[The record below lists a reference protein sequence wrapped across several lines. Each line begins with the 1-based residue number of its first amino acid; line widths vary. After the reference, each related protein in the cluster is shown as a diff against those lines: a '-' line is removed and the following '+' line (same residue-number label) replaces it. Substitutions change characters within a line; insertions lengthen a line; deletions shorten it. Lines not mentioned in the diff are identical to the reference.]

1 VRRAVV
7 GTVCA
12 LAVFSGL
19 GGQAIAGAAPKRSVV
34 AAFYPIAYAAQQV
47 GGQRVSVYN
56 LTPAGAEPHDLELS
70 PAQMD
75 RLLDADAVFV
85 MGHGFQPAVEKATQQ
100 RDGVTVDLLD
110 KLPINGGSKPKG
122 SQQVKEGD
130 PSALDPHVWLDP
142 VLMQDI
148 VRQVQRGLTKADP
161 KGAATY
167 AANAAALVTELGAL
181 DEKFRTGLSDCSRTL
196 IVTSHE
202 AFGYLAARYGLRQE
216 GAAGID
222 PTAEP
227 DAKRIAELTDL
238 VKKYGVTVVFT
249 ETLVSPRIADTLARE
264 AGVKTDTLNPLE
276 GLTDKEQ
283 AAGADYFT
291 VMDSNLRKLRAA
303 LGCS

>member
-1 VRRAVV
+1 VRRAVM
-7 GTVCA
+7 CA
-12 LAVFSGL
+12 ACAFAVVAGVV
-19 GGQAIAGAAPKRSVV
+19 APPAAGAASKRPVKRTVV

-47 GGQRVSVYN
+47 GGARVSVTN

-85 MGHGFQPAVEKATQQ
+85 MGHGFQPAVEKAAQQ
-100 RDGVTVDLLD
+100 RDGVTVDVLD
-110 KLPINGGSKPKG
+110 TLPIGAGSKKVKAEG
-122 SQQVKEGD
+122 SSSG
-130 PSALDPHVWLDP
+130 LDPHVWLDP

-148 VRQVQRGLTKADP
+148 VREVQRGLTKADP
-161 KGAATY
+161 KGAAVY
-167 AANAAALVTELGAL
+167 AKNADALVAELEAL
-181 DEKFRTGLSDCSRTL
+181 DAKFRAGLASCSRDL

-238 VKKYGVTVVFT
+238 VKKNGVTVVFT
-249 ETLVSPRIADTLARE
+249 ESLVSPRVADTLARE
-264 AGVKTDTLNPLE
+264 AGVKTDTLDPLE
-276 GLTDKEQ
+276 GLSGKKQ
-283 AAGADYFT
+283 AAGDNYFT
-291 VMDSNLRKLRAA
+291 VMDTNLRKLRAA